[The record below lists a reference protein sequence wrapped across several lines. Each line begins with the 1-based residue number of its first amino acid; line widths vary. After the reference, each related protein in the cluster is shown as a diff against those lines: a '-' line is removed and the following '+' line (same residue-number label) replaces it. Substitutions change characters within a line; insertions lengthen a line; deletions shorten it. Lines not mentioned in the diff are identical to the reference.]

1 MTVRAAAAPPYSGL
15 VAGVNFL
22 MVTNQADFQS
32 LKSQILSWAAE
43 QLMILV
49 AEEVR
54 PLAGI
59 YQEQSGAVH
68 LLLPVGRNVLYHA
81 IQAQTDFYD

>member
-1 MTVRAAAAPPYSGL
+1 MTVRAAAAPPYPGL

-22 MVTNQADFQS
+22 MVTNQVDFQS
-32 LKSQILSWAAE
+32 LKNQILSCVPE
-43 QLMILV
+43 RLVTLV
-49 AEEVR
+49 ADEVR

-59 YQEQSGAVH
+59 YQAQSGAVH